1 MKVKKQNWYK
11 IHCSVSGLLFRAISI
26 QVQIQEEDE
35 EVKPKNICC
44 A

>member
-11 IHCSVSGLLFRAISI
+11 IHCSVIGLLFRAISI
-26 QVQIQEEDE
+26 QAQIQEE